1 MGKIKTKEIESKSI
15 KSLNKIVAWTER
27 VKDPIQYVNR
37 ENNEINTNKTASEYG
52 TDKIKYVSNRVKD
65 EALYITNNNI
75 NKTTNTIKDKIIN
88 KKQTNKKVN
97 ETNEKSS
104 RTIKNTKKNIK
115 TSNNSIENIEKN
127 LKEIKQKNK
136 KLLEQ
141 GKKIAIE
148 SSKKAKDGVKKAVQA
163 TISAIKGIIAG
174 LKSLVAMIAAGGSL
188 AIIAIIIICLV
199 GLLVTSVFG
208 IFFSSEKSINKGL
221 SMSDVVSE
229 CNQEFSDKLNN
240 IQNQNVHDEYILE
253 GEMAS
258 WKDILLIYSVKQ
270 SNGINE
276 QEVITMDE
284 NKKQIIK
291 NIFWDMNSISS
302 EVKTEMVEAS
312 KVDTSDTTES
322 SEKRVL
328 HIYIKRKTAD
338 EMTKKYNF
346 NSMQIKQYNELSNE
360 KYSNLWSGAIYGYI
374 GSGEFINWRQKDPK
388 WSNIRMG
395 NSSGTIGNIG
405 CLVTSIAI
413 LIEKSGCNTII
424 NPFNPGIFVE
434 ELNKHNGFS
443 NSGNL
448 QYAAINKV
456 VPNFKYVGNKNL
468 RDKSKEEKLSIIK
481 QYLNQG
487 YYITAEVKGAT
498 PGHQHWVAVISV
510 EDNDVMM
517 VDPGSNQTIMWNAY
531 NYVNTSQ
538 FNYFK
543 IQN

>member
-1 MGKIKTKEIESKSI
+1 MGKIKTKEIKSKSI

-104 RTIKNTKKNIK
+104 RTIKNAKKNIK

-141 GKKIAIE
+141 CKKIAIE
-148 SSKKAKDGVKKAVQA
+148 SSKKAKDGVKKAAQA
-163 TISAIKGIIAG
+163 TVSAIKGIIAG
-174 LKSLVAMIAAGGSL
+174 LKSLVAMIAAGGGL
-188 AIIAIIIICLV
+188 AIITIIIICLV

-322 SEKRVL
+322 SEKIVL

-338 EMTKKYNF
+338 EMTKEYNF

-360 KYSNLWSGAIYGYI
+360 KYSNLLSGAIYGYI

-395 NSSGTIGNIG
+395 NSSGSIGNIG

>member
-37 ENNEINTNKTASEYG
+37 ENNEINTNKTPSEYG

-148 SSKKAKDGVKKAVQA
+148 SSKKAKEGVKKAEQA

-174 LKSLVAMIAAGGSL
+174 LKSLIAMIAAGGSL
-188 AIIAIIIICLV
+188 AIITIIIICLV

-253 GEMAS
+253 GKMAS